1 MFKPS
6 SPLSLCAGLLLACS
20 ASVSLAEPGQGRG
33 GPPDWRVQRE
43 STHPGGHPDTPRA
56 ERQLRVETDQG
67 WRDSHPREAQR
78 SRVSIDFEQIRL
90 VVGGHRD
97 HWRPQP
103 ALPPGIRKNL
113 QRGKP
118 LPPGIARQR
127 LDGRLERE
135 LPRYPGHEWVR
146 VGNDLVLVSATTR
159 LIEAV
164 LDDMFR

>member
-6 SPLSLCAGLLLACS
+6 SPLSLCAGLLLACT

-43 STHPGGHPDTPRA
+43 STHPGGHPDRPQA
-56 ERQLRVETDQG
+56 ERQLRVESSSN
-67 WRDSHPREAQR
+67 RHEEHRRAAQR
-78 SRVSIDFEQIRL
+78 ARIDVDLERIRV

-97 HWRPQP
+97 YWSPQP

-118 LPPGIARQR
+118 LPPGIARHW

-146 VGNDLVLVSATTR
+146 VGSDLVLVSVATR
-159 LIEAV
+159 LINEV
-164 LDDMFR
+164 LYDIFN